1 VGPCIVSPEE
11 LLKYGIPGF
20 YQNKRE
26 NTMRTFGKFIRQR
39 RKTLD
44 LGQEDDERNRWRFIL
59 RFYRVWNMEQ
69 CSFAA
74 DRC

>member
-1 VGPCIVSPEE
+1 
-11 LLKYGIPGF
+11 
-20 YQNKRE
+20 
-26 NTMRTFGKFIRQR
+26 MRTFGKFIRQR